1 MVVMHNSLEE
11 LTRLKIRSRLNSIL
25 QGLGIILVAAAIIM
39 GLGLDNPLVFDD
51 HIFILICGLCC
62 VFFSILMNKTEERF
76 ASKYDMTH
84 ILNLDNREER
94 YKAYLSHISNWI
106 TPEME
111 DMNLTMSRAKDPSG
125 PDWGKTDFKLG
136 HTPKRRDAIIEGEKY
151 AGLEG
156 DLTLGEKM
164 IEDANKRYANIAQQ
178 RWEEAESS
186 DPDLIE
192 YGVERL
198 GDLVRTDY
206 FKKNAK
212 DNAFSMALR
221 KNDNGMDSK
230 KQQ

>member
-1 MVVMHNSLEE
+1 M
-11 LTRLKIRSRLNSIL
+11 L

-39 GLGLDNPLVFDD
+39 GLRLDNPLIFDS
-51 HIFILICGLCC
+51 HILMLICGLCC
-62 VFFSILMNKTEERF
+62 VFFSIVINRTEERF

-84 ILNLDNREER
+84 ILDLDNKEDR

-106 TPEME
+106 APEME
-111 DMNLTMSRAKDPSG
+111 EMNPTMSRAKDPSG

-136 HTPKRRDAIIEGEKY
+136 HAPKRRDAIIEGQKY
-151 AGLEG
+151 TGLED

-178 RWEEAESS
+178 RWEEAEAN

-192 YGVERL
+192 YGVEKL

-206 FKKNAK
+206 FIKNAE
-212 DNAFSMALR
+212 DGAFSKALG

-230 KQQ
+230 KQ

>member
-1 MVVMHNSLEE
+1 M
-11 LTRLKIRSRLNSIL
+11 L
-25 QGLGIILVAAAIIM
+25 QGLGVILVAAAIIM
-39 GLGLDNPLVFDD
+39 GLRLDNPLIFDS
-51 HIFILICGLCC
+51 HIVMLICGLCC
-62 VFFSILMNKTEERF
+62 VFFSIVINRTEERF

-84 ILNLDNREER
+84 ILDLDNKEDR

-106 TPEME
+106 APEME
-111 DMNLTMSRAKDPSG
+111 EMNPTMSRAKDPSG

-136 HTPKRRDAIIEGEKY
+136 HAPERRDAIIEGQKY
-151 AGLEG
+151 TGLED

-178 RWEEAESS
+178 RWEEAEAN

-192 YGVERL
+192 YGVEKL

-206 FKKNAK
+206 FIKNAE
-212 DNAFSMALR
+212 DGAFSKALG

-230 KQQ
+230 KQ

>member
-1 MVVMHNSLEE
+1 M
-11 LTRLKIRSRLNSIL
+11 L

-39 GLGLDNPLVFDD
+39 GLRLDNPLIFDS
-51 HIFILICGLCC
+51 HIVMLICGLCC
-62 VFFSILMNKTEERF
+62 VFFSIVINRTEERF

-84 ILNLDNREER
+84 ILDLDNKEDR

-106 TPEME
+106 APEME
-111 DMNLTMSRAKDPSG
+111 EMNPTMSRAKDPSG

-136 HTPKRRDAIIEGEKY
+136 HAPKRRDAIIEGQKY
-151 AGLEG
+151 TGLED

-178 RWEEAESS
+178 RWEEAEAN

-192 YGVERL
+192 YGVEKL

-206 FKKNAK
+206 FIKNAE
-212 DNAFSMALR
+212 DGAFSKALG

-230 KQQ
+230 KQ

>member
-1 MVVMHNSLEE
+1 M
-11 LTRLKIRSRLNSIL
+11 L

-39 GLGLDNPLVFDD
+39 GLRLDNPLIFDS
-51 HIFILICGLCC
+51 HILMLICGLCC
-62 VFFSILMNKTEERF
+62 VFFSIVINRTEERF

-84 ILNLDNREER
+84 ILDLDNKEDR
-94 YKAYLSHISNWI
+94 YKAYLSHLSNWI
-106 TPEME
+106 APEME
-111 DMNLTMSRAKDPSG
+111 EMNPTMSRAKDPSG

-136 HTPKRRDAIIEGEKY
+136 QAPERRDAIIEGQKY
-151 AGLEG
+151 TGLED

-178 RWEEAESS
+178 RWEEAESN

-192 YGVERL
+192 YGVEKL

-206 FKKNAK
+206 FIKNAE
-212 DNAFSMALR
+212 DGAFSKALG

-230 KQQ
+230 KQ

>member
-1 MVVMHNSLEE
+1 MVVMHSSLEE
-11 LTRLKIRSRLNSIL
+11 LTRLKFRSKLNSML
-25 QGLGIILVAAAIIM
+25 QGLGIIIVAAAIIM
-39 GLGLDNPLVFDD
+39 GLGLDNPLIFDS
-51 HIFILICGLCC
+51 HILMLICGLCC
-62 VFFSILMNKTEERF
+62 VFFSIVINRTEERF

-84 ILNLDNREER
+84 ILDLDNKEDR

-106 TPEME
+106 APNMEEM
-111 DMNLTMSRAKDPSG
+111 NPTMSRAKDPSG

-136 HTPKRRDAIIEGEKY
+136 HAPKRRDAIIEGQKY
-151 AGLEG
+151 TGLED

-178 RWEEAESS
+178 RWEEAEAN

-192 YGVERL
+192 YGVEKL

-206 FKKNAK
+206 FTKNAE
-212 DNAFSMALR
+212 DGAFSKALE

-230 KQQ
+230 KQ

>member
-1 MVVMHNSLEE
+1 M
-11 LTRLKIRSRLNSIL
+11 L

-39 GLGLDNPLVFDD
+39 GLRLDNPLIFDS
-51 HIFILICGLCC
+51 HILMLICGLCC
-62 VFFSILMNKTEERF
+62 VFFSIVINRTEERF

-84 ILNLDNREER
+84 ILDLDNKEDR
-94 YKAYLSHISNWI
+94 YKAYLSHLSNWI
-106 TPEME
+106 APEME
-111 DMNLTMSRAKDPSG
+111 EMNPTMSRAKDPSG

-136 HTPKRRDAIIEGEKY
+136 HAPERRDAIIEGQKY
-151 AGLEG
+151 TGLED

-178 RWEEAESS
+178 RWEEAEAN

-192 YGVERL
+192 YGVEKL

-206 FKKNAK
+206 FIKNAE
-212 DNAFSMALR
+212 DGAFSKALG

-230 KQQ
+230 KP

>member
-1 MVVMHNSLEE
+1 M
-11 LTRLKIRSRLNSIL
+11 L

-39 GLGLDNPLVFDD
+39 GLRLDNPLIFDS
-51 HIFILICGLCC
+51 HILMLICGLCC
-62 VFFSILMNKTEERF
+62 VFFSIVINRTEERF

-84 ILNLDNREER
+84 ILDLDNKEDR

-106 TPEME
+106 APEME
-111 DMNLTMSRAKDPSG
+111 EMNPTMSRAKDPSG

-136 HTPKRRDAIIEGEKY
+136 HAPERRDAIIEGQKY
-151 AGLEG
+151 TGLED

-178 RWEEAESS
+178 RWEEAEAN

-192 YGVERL
+192 YGVEKL

-206 FKKNAK
+206 FIKNAE
-212 DNAFSMALR
+212 DGAFSKALG

-230 KQQ
+230 KP